1 MPRSSYRPRH
11 AAARRGLVAVV
22 ATALGLTREPGRVLS
37 ILDVLAREEACDE
50 A

>member
-11 AAARRGLVAVV
+11 RAASRGVLAVV

>member
-22 ATALGLTREPGRVLS
+22 ATALGLAREPGRVLS
-37 ILDVLAREEACDE
+37 ILDVLAREEVCDE
-50 A
+50 V